1 MKKSNS
7 PKGAHDLDASLG
19 GSTDSSLPSWA
30 RKTTRPSG
38 GTTSTSPKNS
48 PKKGGLTGSRSAI
61 NLNARNLP
69 HDWTT
74 EAQRENQGR
83 QRKLRQLPDK
93 NKVRPFPRRA
103 AGKLAMTSAGVP
115 PRST

>member
-1 MKKSNS
+1 MKKSKS
-7 PKGAHDLDASLG
+7 PKGAHDIAASLG
-19 GSTDSSLPSWA
+19 SSTDSLPSWA

-38 GTTSTSPKNS
+38 GGTSTSPKNS
-48 PKKGGLTGSRSAI
+48 PKKGGGLSGSRSAI

-103 AGKLAMTSAGVP
+103 AGKLATVA
-115 PRST
+115 RT